1 MATGRL
7 GYADLSANTWT
18 VVYTVPTT
26 TFTVA
31 TLNIV
36 NRSNS
41 AIATSVAISTS
52 TTPAAGEYIEYQCE
66 ILPRGVLQLTGLVLN
81 AGINILALSTTANV
95 GAMAFGIE
103 TSTA

>member
-7 GYADLSANTWT
+7 GYADLSAVTWT
-18 VVYTVPTT
+18 VVYTVPTN

-41 AIATSVAISTS
+41 AVSVSVALSTS
-52 TTPAAGEYIEYQCE
+52 TTPAAGEYLEYQCE
-66 ILPRGVLQLTGLVLN
+66 VLAHGVLQLTGLVLN
-81 AGINILALSTTANV
+81 AGLNLLAYSTTANV

-103 TSTA
+103 TSTV